1 MLTTVMRRPS
11 LDRLDLVFCQSH
23 LRITKCYERELREFN
38 GLFFFF
44 FFFFSTWVGVLFCF
58 AVFLID
64 RKSMR

>member
-44 FFFFSTWVGVLFCF
+44 FFFFEPTCL
-58 AVFLID
+58 VFF
-64 RKSMR
+64 

>member
-44 FFFFSTWVGVLFCF
+44 FFFSNKF